1 MARRLTIGEEQEIV
15 SYMRDHPQASVRS
28 VAQRFGRSRP
38 TISDLRRRYAL
49 DKPQVPDSSVESG
62 TATGKD
68 SDPLEGINLFEMTEE
83 QFESLVARLGTKP

>member
-49 DKPQVPDSSVESG
+49 DKPQVPDPSVESG
-62 TATGKD
+62 TATGTD

>member
-1 MARRLTIGEEQEIV
+1 MARRLSISEEREIIEFMR
-15 SYMRDHPQASVRS
+15 SYPQASVRS

-62 TATGKD
+62 TATGTD